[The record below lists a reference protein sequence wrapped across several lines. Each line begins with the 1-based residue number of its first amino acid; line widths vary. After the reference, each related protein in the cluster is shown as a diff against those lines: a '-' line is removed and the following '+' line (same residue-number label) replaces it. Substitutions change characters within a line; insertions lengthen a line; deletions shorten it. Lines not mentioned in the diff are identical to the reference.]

1 MSTAFQEKR
10 VRRTD
15 IWFAVIFLSA
25 FAVLL
30 AIEITI
36 QLNTRDETF
45 KYLRQMV
52 MSIEAQRFAPSD
64 PNLIPMLETH
74 AKEMESLMLLS
85 EQKARVAF
93 SMKKRLDSHAE
104 RISKMQKVMDKLMKA
119 EQVEREKVPPKEK
132 EIPRPKLGP
141 RK

>member
-45 KYLRQMV
+45 KYLQQMV

-64 PNLIPMLETH
+64 PNLMPMLETQ

-104 RISKMQKVMDKLMKA
+104 RISKMQKVMDKLLKA
-119 EQVEREKVPPKEK
+119 EQAEREKVPPKEK
-132 EIPRPKLGP
+132 EAPRPKLGP